1 MQLAETSIRR
11 PVFATVL
18 SLLIVLVGAVSFN
31 RLTVREY
38 PKIDEPVVTVS
49 VRYAGASAEVIES
62 QVTKPLEDSIAGID
76 GVDVI
81 TSISRADQGQISVR
95 FRLEKDADSAAAEV
109 RDRTSRVRNRL
120 PQAIEEPV
128 IAKVEADAFPVI
140 QVAFSSESLT
150 ALQIND
156 LVNRI
161 VKPRL
166 QTVTGVADVRIFG
179 ERKYAM
185 RVWLDTDKL
194 AAYRLTT
201 QDVEDAI
208 RRSNLELPAGRIESQ
223 QREFSVTSQTD
234 LVRPGQFG
242 EIVIKNV
249 NGFSVKVRDVARVQE
264 GAADERTAV
273 RLNGRQAVAVGVI
286 RQATANPLDLSKGVR
301 DAIPK
306 LKADLPPDMLIDVAN
321 DNSVFIDR
329 SVKNVYRTILEAV
342 ILVALVIFVFLRTMR
357 ASLIPLV
364 TIPVSLVGTFALMAL
379 AGFTINTLTLLAL
392 VLAIGLV
399 VDDAIVM
406 LENIFRH
413 IEEGMDPFSA
423 GIKGAR
429 EIGFAVITM
438 TATLVAVYAPLAF
451 TPGRTGRLFVEFAL
465 ALAGAVVVSG
475 FVALTLTPMLCT
487 QLLKHNPAPN
497 WFDRTMERLLT
508 SLSDRYGAMV
518 RWIVTARYA
527 VPLDKPAMGQ
537 RIKGMVLQARW
548 IVVGVMLLSAVAIAL
563 VFPTMKQELSPIE
576 DRGVIL
582 ANVTAPDGATLD
594 YTNRYAQALE
604 KMGQSFPEFDRIF
617 ANVGNPTVA
626 QASVVY
632 RTVDWDDRKR
642 STVDM
647 AKELLPKFNALPGVT
662 AFPITP
668 PSLGQGFRERP
679 LNFVVQ
685 TSDSYQNLNVV
696 VRQMLDEIA
705 KNPGIVSPDVD
716 LRLNK
721 PELRIEV
728 ERDKAADLG
737 VSVEVVAKA
746 IETLLGGRNVTRYK
760 RDGEQYDVVVQTE
773 SRGRTTPEDIDRIY
787 VRGRNDTII
796 PLSALVKV
804 RESVSPRELNHFG
817 QRRSVT
823 ITANLASDYS
833 LGEALKFMDQTSAK
847 VLKTGYS
854 TDLNGTSREFRN
866 SQGALAIVFVLSLVF
881 IFLVLAA
888 QFESFVDPLV
898 IMLSVPL
905 SMIGAL
911 LALKWSGGSLNVYS
925 QIGLITLV
933 GLITKHGIL
942 IVEFTN
948 QLRAQGMDMVDALV
962 KASTQRLRP
971 ILMTTGAMVL
981 GAVPLALAHGAGA
994 ESRTQIGWV
1003 IVGGM
1008 SLGTLLTVFV
1018 VPTMYTLFARKA
1030 IPGANKALAK
1040 EQPDAHGDHGHA
1052 VHPEYVAK

>member
-1 MQLAETSIRR
+1 MQIAEVSIRR

-18 SLLIVLVGAVSFN
+18 SLLIVLIGAVSFN

-38 PKIDEPVVTVS
+38 PKIDEPMVTVS
-49 VRYAGASAEVIES
+49 VRYPGASAEVIES

-128 IAKVEADAFPVI
+128 IAKVEADAFPII
-140 QVAFSSESLT
+140 QIAFSSDSLT
-150 ALQIND
+150 QLQIND
-156 LVNRI
+156 LVNRV
-161 VKPRL
+161 VKPRF
-166 QTVTGVADVRIFG
+166 QTVTGVADVRIYG

-185 RVWLDTDKL
+185 RVWLDTDKM
-194 AAYRLTT
+194 AAFRLTS

-208 RRSNLELPAGRIESQ
+208 RRSNMELPAGRIESQ

-234 LVRPGQFG
+234 LIRPAQFG
-242 EIVIKNV
+242 DIVVKTV
-249 NGFSVKVRDVARVQE
+249 NGFSVRVRDVARVE
-264 GAADERTAV
+264 EAAADERTAV
-273 RLNGRQAVAVGVI
+273 RVNGRAAVAVGVI

-301 DAIPK
+301 AALPK
-306 LKADLPPDMLIDVAN
+306 LQADLPAGMVIDVTN

-329 SVKNVYRTILEAV
+329 SVKNVYRTIVEAV
-342 ILVALVIFVFLRTMR
+342 LLVALVIFVFLRTMR
-357 ASLIPLV
+357 ASIIPIV

-406 LENIFRH
+406 LENVYRH

-429 EIGFAVITM
+429 EIGFAIITM

-475 FVALTLTPMLCT
+475 FVALTLTPMMCT
-487 QLLKHNPAPN
+487 QLLRHNPNPN
-497 WFDRTMERLLT
+497 RFDRGMERLLT
-508 SLSDRYGAMV
+508 GLSDSYGAFL
-518 RWIVTARYA
+518 RWLVTMRHR
-527 VPLDKPAMGQ
+527 PATNAGLLG
-537 RIKGMVLQARW
+537 RVKGWVLQARW
-548 IVVGVMLLSAVAIAL
+548 LVLLVMLVSAGAIVI
-563 VFPTMKQELSPIE
+563 VFPTMKQELSPME

-582 ANVTAPDGATLD
+582 ANVNAPDGATLD
-594 YTNRYAQALE
+594 YTDRYARALE
-604 KMGQSFPEFDRIF
+604 KMGQPFKEFDRIY
-617 ANVGNPTVA
+617 VSLGNPTVA
-626 QASVVY
+626 QASVIY

-642 STVDM
+642 TTMDM
-647 AKELLPKFNALPGVT
+647 ARELGPKFASLSGVT

-679 LNFVVQ
+679 LNFVIQ
-685 TSDSYQNLNVV
+685 TSESYQNLNAV
-696 VRQMLDEIA
+696 VRQMLDEMA

-721 PELRIEV
+721 PELRINVDRE
-728 ERDKAADLG
+728 KAADLG

-760 RDGEQYDVVVQTE
+760 RDAEQYDVIVQTQA
-773 SRGRTTPEDIDRIY
+773 SGRNTPDDIDRIY
-787 VRGRNDTII
+787 VRGRNDAII
-796 PLSALVKV
+796 PLAALVKV

-823 ITANLASDYS
+823 ITANLSSDYS
-833 LGEALKFMDQTSAK
+833 LGEALRFMNETSAK
-847 VLKTGYS
+847 ILKTGYS
-854 TDLNGTSREFRN
+854 TELNGTSREFRN
-866 SQGALAIVFVLSLVF
+866 SQGALVIVFVLALVF

-948 QLRAQGMDMVDALV
+948 QLRTQGIDMVDAVV
-962 KASTQRLRP
+962 KASAQRLRP

-981 GAVPLALAHGAGA
+981 GALPLAMATGAGA
-994 ESRTQIGWV
+994 ESRMQIGWV

-1008 SLGTLLTVFV
+1008 SLGTLLTIFV
-1018 VPTMYTLFARKA
+1018 VPTMYTLFARRA
-1030 IPGANKALAK
+1030 IPGANTQEAYETAT
-1040 EQPDAHGDHGHA
+1040 AVGH
-1052 VHPEYVAK
+1052 